1 MRNKKW
7 LLLIAVLATCVM
19 SRGQENYVPDAP
31 SQHKFWDGPN
41 SALFAVHAAM
51 EATDFAITHRNLS
64 KGGQEMNPMAKRL
77 CESGTPGQVVFFAGR
92 TVGALGLSY
101 FFHKTGHHKLE
112 RAFTALTIADSSYG
126 VIYSFAHR

>member
-7 LLLIAVLATCVM
+7 LLLLAVLSTCVI
-19 SRGQENYVPDAP
+19 SHGQERYLPDAP
-31 SQHKFWDGPN
+31 SHHKFWDRSN
-41 SALFAVHAAM
+41 TALFTIHAAM
-51 EATDFAITHRNLS
+51 EATDFGITHHNLS

-77 CESGTPGQVVFFAGR
+77 CESGTAGQLLFFGGR
-92 TVGALGLSY
+92 TAGALGLSY